1 MVRAIDEF
9 LQKLST
15 NVALFNGLD
24 VPRLERLVTGAE
36 RVNVAK
42 DKLFFNEGDIGY
54 NFFILLKGQ
63 AIVEKKDGHDW
74 AKLAEL
80 GPGETFGEMALID
93 DSKRSA
99 TVTATVLT
107 EALVFE
113 GARFKAEI
121 ERNPKLKET
130 LQALVM
136 ERTRANVT
144 RADASR
150 EGSFMAQFLL
160 GQGEVQDI
168 KGKPQNA
175 KQGDADKAE
184 KDRQNP
190 KKRPPPPGGPKGGN
204 GTR

>member
-36 RVNVAK
+36 RVNITK

-63 AIVEKKDGHDW
+63 AIVEKKDGHEW

-93 DSKRSA
+93 GEPRSA
-99 TVTATVLT
+99 RIRALEDCVSLSFDGRKIDAAPDIAAVIYKNMAKLQVKRVRNSNRKTVAW
-107 EALVFE
+107 
-113 GARFKAEI
+113 
-121 ERNPKLKET
+121 
-130 LQALVM
+130 
-136 ERTRANVT
+136 
-144 RADASR
+144 
-150 EGSFMAQFLL
+150 
-160 GQGEVQDI
+160 
-168 KGKPQNA
+168 A
-175 KQGDADKAE
+175 KQFAD
-184 KDRQNP
+184 RML
-190 KKRPPPPGGPKGGN
+190 
-204 GTR
+204 